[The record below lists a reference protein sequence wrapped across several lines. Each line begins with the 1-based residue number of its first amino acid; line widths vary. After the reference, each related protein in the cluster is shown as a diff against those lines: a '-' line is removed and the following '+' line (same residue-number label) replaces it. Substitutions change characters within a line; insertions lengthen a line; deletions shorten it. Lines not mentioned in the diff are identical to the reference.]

1 MEFLYPSFLY
11 ALAALAIPVII
22 HLFNFRRFKKI
33 PFTNVRFLRDIKQ
46 KTQSQNK
53 LKHLLVL
60 LMRLLAIT
68 FLVLAFAQPFMPHP
82 DEDREGG
89 RRTVSIFVDNSFSM
103 EGESAAGT
111 MLEVARNRA
120 IDMAMAFD
128 NTDRFHLLTHDF
140 EGKHQRYVSRDV
152 FVDWVQDI
160 ELSPR
165 SRSVIDIA
173 ARQDDMLKQGAGPS
187 RAFIISDFQKS
198 RFDFEQFQPDTAYP
212 LSLVHLERNDV
223 ANLYIDSVWFE
234 SPVRRINEPE
244 RLNVRVANSGNRRQE
259 GVPVRLEING
269 RQATLASVDVDEH
282 SRAIA
287 TLEYVNEQPG
297 LHQAAVSVQD
307 SPVSYDDTYYFSY
320 DVYDKIDIL
329 AIRHDESNR
338 DALARM
344 FAGDSVYLYRSV
356 NARNVDYAN
365 LTQNSLVILSE
376 LDEIPSGLAG
386 ELTTFV
392 KNGGTLWVIPSA
404 SANVAQ
410 YNSLFTSLNA
420 PGMAPKRRSEQ
431 KVRAINTEHP
441 LYKGVFERMPK
452 NPDLPEVKAYYP
464 VNAGGG
470 GDQLMTLSG
479 GDAMLAVFRPG
490 RGQLFVQATS
500 LDEEESNIRRH
511 GIFVATALRI
521 AELSQATSIRAI
533 WIADDAYFSIPAV
546 GQVLNQNLHL
556 VNEDTSTDLIPIY
569 QMREGRYFI
578 TPGPEVTEA
587 GNYTLR
593 YGDEILSG
601 VGLNYPRTESDLT
614 SYTRAE
620 LESAL
625 ALSGNERVTIFD
637 GADDGLGR
645 KVAEAARG
653 TALWK
658 ICLFLAL
665 LSLLAEVLLLRFWKT
680 STP

>member
-53 LKHLLVL
+53 LKHLLIL

-68 FLVLAFAQPFMPHP
+68 FLVLAFAQPFLPHP
-82 DEDREGG
+82 DEDQESG
-89 RRTVSIFVDNSFSM
+89 RRVVSIFVDNSFSM

-128 NTDRFHLLTHDF
+128 NADRFHLLTHDF
-140 EGKHQRYVSRDV
+140 EGKHQRFVSREV
-152 FVDWVQDI
+152 FVDWVQ
-160 ELSPR
+160 EVEPSPR
-165 SRSVIDIA
+165 SRSVTDINS
-173 ARQDDMLKQGAGPS
+173 RQHDMLKQAVGPS
-187 RAFIISDFQKS
+187 RAFLISDFQKS
-198 RFDFEQFQPDTAYP
+198 RFDFSRFSPDTSYS
-212 LSLVHLERNDV
+212 LSLVHLERNDL

-234 SPVRRINEPE
+234 SPVRRINESE
-244 RLNVRVANSGNRRQE
+244 RLHVRVANAGDRRQE
-259 GVPVRLEING
+259 GVPVRLEIDG
-269 RQATLASVDVDEH
+269 RQATLASVDVDAQ

-287 TLEYVNEQPG
+287 TLEYVNEKSG

-307 SPVSYDDTYYFSY
+307 SPVSYDDAYYFSY
-320 DVYDKIDIL
+320 DVFDQIEIL
-329 AIRHDESNR
+329 SIRNEENNR

-344 FAGDSVYLYRSV
+344 FASDSVYLYRSV
-356 NARNVDYAN
+356 DARNVDYAN
-365 LTQNSLVILSE
+365 LSRNSLVILSE

-392 KNGGTLWVIPSA
+392 KNGGALWVIPSGNA
-404 SANVAQ
+404 DVAQ
-410 YNSLFTSLNA
+410 YNGLLSALGEEGL
-420 PGMAPKRRSEQ
+420 GPKTRTGQ
-431 KVRAINTEHP
+431 KVRHINTEHP
-441 LYKGVFERMPK
+441 LYSGIFERMPN
-452 NPDLPEVKAYYP
+452 NPDLPEINAYYP
-464 VNAGGG
+464 LNAGGG

-490 RGQLFVQATS
+490 RGQLFLQATS
-500 LDEEESNIRRH
+500 LDEEDSNILRH

-521 AELSQATSIRAI
+521 AELSQATALRAI
-533 WIADDAYFSIPAV
+533 WLADDAFFSIPAV
-546 GQVLNQNLHL
+546 EQVVNENLHL
-556 VNEDTSTDLIPIY
+556 VNEETSTDLIPIY
-569 QMREGRYFI
+569 QLREGRYFI

-587 GNYTLR
+587 GHYTLR
-593 YGDEILSG
+593 YGDKILSG

-614 SYTRAE
+614 SYSRTE

-625 ALSGNERVTIFD
+625 AMTGNERVAIFD
-637 GADDGLGR
+637 GADEGLGR
-645 KVAEAARG
+645 KVAEASKG
-653 TALWK
+653 TVLWK

-665 LSLLAEVLLLRFWKT
+665 LSLLSEALLLRFWKT